1 VQFWGLSWDCAHGF
15 LLETGRSKARQNNT
29 LESNIKKC
37 NRQGRGRSNFMV
49 IEWLQFRV
57 PPEQRERFI
66 QIDEEIWTPA
76 IAKYPG
82 YQGKAIWIS
91 PAALDEVAFV
101 IHWASR
107 EQWFSIPAEE
117 LAPIEAAF
125 EAAIDFDYELLLS
138 REYQVRRFPSS

>member
-1 VQFWGLSWDCAHGF
+1 MGA
-15 LLETGRSKARQNNT
+15 
-29 LESNIKKC
+29 
-37 NRQGRGRSNFMV
+37 SNFMV

-66 QIDEEIWTPA
+66 QLDEEIWTPA

-82 YQGKAIWIS
+82 YQGKAVWIS
-91 PAALDEVAFV
+91 PTAPDEVAFV

-107 EQWFSIPAEE
+107 EQWFSIPAAE
-117 LAPIEAAF
+117 LVPAEAAF
-125 EAAIDFDYELLLS
+125 KAAIDFDYELLLS